1 MRRILFAVCILTL
14 LPIMA
19 QAYTLVLKDGRRIEV
34 RNQYRLVNDIAVF
47 TLPEGN
53 RMSIAIEK
61 INISETELANGDEPG
76 MFVKNAT
83 NPPKVS
89 EKKGDSSSGDQ
100 AKNDEEE
107 NPIAANGRPG
117 AKRLTNNDF
126 ERYRVRREEMA
137 RDAARRNE
145 AKTGKNP
152 ATVPTTEEEKTA
164 SAKPAPQ
171 TESEK
176 EAELLAKRRELEKS
190 KEEYWRGRAK
200 TLLTEARVLE
210 EQIAVVQAQLEDNRR
225 NPANQNPNVSVYS
238 SPNYYPY
245 PPIRIGGVP
254 ILLGGGGRTTG
265 GSSTVVI
272 NQPNPGQTRAMTLQE
287 RLTELQL
294 QYQETLIRY
303 DELLEEGRRAGAL
316 PGWLR

>member
-1 MRRILFAVCILTL
+1 MRRILFIVFVLIL
-14 LPIMA
+14 LPVVA

-34 RNQYRLVNDIAVF
+34 RNQYRIVNELAVF

-53 RMSIAIEK
+53 RLSISLEK
-61 INISETELANGDEPG
+61 INVSETELANGDEPG

-83 NPPKVS
+83 SPPKVS
-89 EKKGDSSSGDQ
+89 DKSAPTDA
-100 AKNDEEE
+100 AKTDEES
-107 NPIAANGRPG
+107 PIVASSKPG
-117 AKRLTNNDF
+117 AKKLTNKDF

-137 RDAARRNE
+137 QDVARRNAAKVGKQEPVE
-145 AKTGKNP
+145 AS
-152 ATVPTTEEEKTA
+152 TESGGKTA
-164 SAKPAPQ
+164 SNQSNPV
-171 TESEK
+171 SENDK
-176 EAELLAKRRELEKS
+176 EADILAKRRELEKS

-200 TLLTEARVLE
+200 ALLTQMRVQE
-210 EQIAVVQAQLEDNRR
+210 EQIVVLQAQLEENRR
-225 NPANQNPNVSVYS
+225 TALNNNQSVSVYS

-245 PPIRIGGVP
+245 PPVRIGGVP
-254 ILLGGGGRTTG
+254 IWMGGGRTTGG

-272 NQPNPGQTRAMTLQE
+272 NQNPGQQRTMTLQE
-287 RLTELQL
+287 RLTDLQL